1 MQLIMGI
8 MMNRLNEWITKSH
21 KGSEGNVNRDFTIDL
36 TSRKVIT
43 AILFPQPLNG
53 IFQIFR
59 FTYWIPEPLKLVPIA
74 STNAGPWDQWPT
86 LSMADC
92 VPRILWWML
101 RPTAATRTIH
111 VSEKPW
117 ASGCPKR
124 QKTLILTAFEVHG
137 RSYVFFVSWP
147 GNSVAG
153 HSQPVK
159 PLLNSS
165 LHSWDAACH
174 KKPIGVFHKGR
185 KLCFILIRLF

>member
-101 RPTAATRTIH
+101 WPTAATRTINQCQWEAM
-111 VSEKPW
+111 SIW
-117 ASGCPKR
+117 LPKTTENTPSHRLWSAWMKECFFCLCGLTR
-124 QKTLILTAFEVHG
+124 QQCCWPFPTCKT
-137 RSYVFFVSWP
+137 S
-147 GNSVAG
+147 
-153 HSQPVK
+153 SQPLSSQLRCCGPQK
-159 PLLNSS
+159 SPLGSFKRGENG
-165 LHSWDAACH
+165 A
-174 KKPIGVFHKGR
+174 
-185 KLCFILIRLF
+185 LF